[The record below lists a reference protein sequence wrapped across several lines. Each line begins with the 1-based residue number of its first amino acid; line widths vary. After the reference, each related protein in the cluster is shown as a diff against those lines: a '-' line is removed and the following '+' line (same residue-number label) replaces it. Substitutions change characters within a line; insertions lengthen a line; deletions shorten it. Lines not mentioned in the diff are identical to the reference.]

1 MTWAEYMQITSEIDT
16 AIKREKEYCRR
27 YCELNP
33 SDSRHRETIRD
44 AKVEGLNEALRTINI
59 MYQHG
64 RLEIK

>member
-1 MTWAEYMQITSEIDT
+1 MKWSEYHDIFGAIEEQ
-16 AIKREKEYCRR
+16 IKREKEYCRR

-33 SDSRHRETIRD
+33 DDSRHRETIRD